1 MKTSVLL
8 TLFLLSPAVADSE
21 LVGKWK
27 AFDVFGEEFTD
38 EFLGGTDVVMNLE
51 IKPDGEFA
59 AEVRMTLVEQFN
71 FLEFV
76 LAQLDTTDLEIP
88 AMDLLIE
95 TFSFR
100 AVGTYSIAG
109 EEDEI
114 LFTVTEEQQL
124 INDQPA
130 IEFIAEVAAEMAP
143 LVADVLE
150 IPEDQRETFIA
161 DFPDVL
167 LGDFVTTEEGDD
179 FFAGFGEEGIL
190 FSLDGDRLTLG
201 IITTD
206 DAETL
211 EFQRVPD
218 FTAVEISTWGA
229 IKSRR

>member
-1 MKTSVLL
+1 MKASILL
-8 TLFLLSPAVADSE
+8 TLFLLSPAVAYSE

-27 AFDVFGEEFTD
+27 AFDVFGDEFAD

-51 IKPDGEFA
+51 IKPDGEFE

-88 AMDLLIE
+88 PMEMLIE
-95 TFSFR
+95 TFSIR
-100 AVGTYSIAG
+100 AAGTYSISE

-114 LFTVTEEQQL
+114 LFTITEEQQL

-130 IEFIAEVAAEMAP
+130 IEFVTELATQMAP

-161 DFPDVL
+161 DFPDAL
-167 LGDFVTTEEGDD
+167 LGDFVITEEGDD

-190 FSLDGDRLTLG
+190 FSLDGG
-201 IITTD
+201 
-206 DAETL
+206 
-211 EFQRVPD
+211 
-218 FTAVEISTWGA
+218 
-229 IKSRR
+229 

>member
-1 MKTSVLL
+1 MKASSLL
-8 TLFLLSPAVADSE
+8 TLCLLSPAVADSE

-27 AFDVFGEEFTD
+27 AFDVFGREFTD

-51 IKPDGEFA
+51 IKPDGEFE
-59 AEVRMTLVEQFN
+59 AEVRMILVEQFN

-109 EEDEI
+109 KDEI

-130 IEFIAEVAAEMAP
+130 IEFVTEVAAEMAP

-150 IPEDQRETFIA
+150 IPEDRREEFVETF
-161 DFPDVL
+161 PELL
-167 LGDFVTTEEGDD
+167 LGDLAVDTEGDP
-179 FFAGFGEEGIL
+179 FFEGFGEEGIL

-201 IITTD
+201 IVDTE

-218 FTAVEISTWGA
+218 FTAVETSTWGA